1 MWDGGHGGALVP
13 VFQHQSTLL
22 YTVHMLSLCY
32 NPSLNFKHLL
42 CYVLGID
49 VRNLDVCSLKI
60 FKTFYLWLLGAGGG
74 VLSAGEI

>member
-32 NPSLNFKHLL
+32 STSLNFKHLL
-42 CYVLGID
+42 CYVHGID
-49 VRNLDVCSLKI
+49 LFVSECSLKI